1 MKRNKDYTCALG
13 CPVEATLDLVGGKW
27 KGVILYHLVKD
38 GTLRFNELMRRLNG
52 ATQRIVTK
60 QLRELEHC
68 ELITRTVYAQVPP
81 RVEYRLSSKGESL
94 KPVIR
99 ALEVW
104 GENHLVEQS
113 HRVKKTAPR
122 N

>member
-81 RVEYRLSSKGESL
+81 RVDYRLSPKGESL

-104 GENHLVEQS
+104 GENHLVE
-113 HRVKKTAPR
+113 RAYRAK
-122 N
+122 